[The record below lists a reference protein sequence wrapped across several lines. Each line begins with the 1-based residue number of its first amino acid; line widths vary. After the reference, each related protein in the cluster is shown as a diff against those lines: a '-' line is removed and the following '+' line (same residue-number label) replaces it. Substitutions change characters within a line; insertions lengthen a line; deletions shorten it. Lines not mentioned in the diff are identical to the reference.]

1 MGVKY
6 LSDEWAKAVTEAV
19 NANDAFKQQA
29 AGKAVK
35 LQYVITTADGEVK
48 YYTELKDG
56 QADVSIGEI
65 DDPEAT
71 LSSDYDTSAAL
82 FRNELNATAAY
93 MSGKLKI
100 QGDLMKL
107 MQLQGIVNTIPEAT
121 KEIDVEF

>member
-6 LSDEWAKAVTEAV
+6 LSDDWAKAVTEAV
-19 NANDAFKQQA
+19 NADDSFRQQA
-29 AGKAVK
+29 TGKNVK
-35 LQYVITTADGEVK
+35 LQYVVTTPDGETK

-56 QADVSIGEI
+56 QAQVGIGEI

-71 LSSDYDTSAAL
+71 LSADYDTSAAL

-107 MQLQGIVNTIPEAT
+107 MQLQGLVNTIPNAT
-121 KEIDVEF
+121 REIEVEY

>member
-6 LSDEWAKAVTEAV
+6 LSEEWAKAVTEAV
-19 NANDAFKQQA
+19 NASDSFKQQA
-29 AGKAVK
+29 AGKNVK
-35 LQYVITTADGEVK
+35 LQYVVTTPDGETQ

-56 QADVSIGEI
+56 QADVGIGTI

-71 LSSDYDTSAAL
+71 LSADYDTSAAL

-100 QGDLMKL
+100 QGDLMRL
-107 MQLQGIVNTIPEAT
+107 MQLQGLVNTIPEAT
-121 KEIDVEF
+121 KAIDVEY

>member
-6 LSDEWAKAVTEAV
+6 LSDEWAKSVTEAV
-19 NANDAFKQQA
+19 NANDSFKQQA
-29 AGKAVK
+29 TGKNVK
-35 LQYVITTADGEVK
+35 LQYVITTGEGEVK

-56 QADVSIGEI
+56 QANVGIGEI

-71 LSSDYDTSAAL
+71 LSSDYETSAAL

-107 MQLQGIVNTIPEAT
+107 MQLQGLVNTIPEAT
-121 KEIDVEF
+121 KSIDVEF

>member
-1 MGVKY
+1 MGIKY
-6 LSDEWAKAVTEAV
+6 LSDEWAKSVTEAV
-19 NANDAFKQQA
+19 NAHDAFKQQA
-29 AGKAVK
+29 TGKSVK

-56 QADVSIGEI
+56 QATVGIGEI

-82 FRNELNATAAY
+82 YRNELNATAAY

-121 KEIDVEF
+121 KEIEVEF